1 MTPGTPPCQLQAILA
16 AEAPGEEVETI
27 ETHMSWVFLVGEQV
41 FKLKKPVRYPFLD
54 FSTLAAR
61 EAACREELRLNARL
75 APGIYLG
82 LRVLR
87 EQDGRF
93 TLVPEGVA
101 APGRTLDWLVCMRR
115 LPRERMLDR
124 ALAEHRVG
132 PAQINALVAVLA
144 AFYRR
149 AERVRLDP
157 AEHFARFQRE
167 QAANRE
173 VLLRPQF
180 ALEGAA
186 CALDRFDQV
195 LLRQRDRLHARVT
208 QACIVDGHGDL
219 RPEHVCLL
227 EPPVVIDCIEFNPV
241 LRQVDPFDE
250 LAFLAL
256 ECDMAGAPA
265 VGEQLVNACA
275 AELPDVAPPALMRF
289 YTAGRALLRARLA
302 MAHLLDLQPRT
313 PQRWPPLAQRYI
325 QRSLAALDALD
336 HMDALSP
343 GAGHDRP

>member
-1 MTPGTPPCQLQAILA
+1 MTPRPTLHQLQAILA
-16 AEAPGEEVETI
+16 ATVPGEAVEMI
-27 ETHMSWVFLVGEQV
+27 ETHMSWVFLAGEQV
-41 FKLKKPVRYPFLD
+41 FKLKKPVRFPFLD

-61 EAACREELRLNARL
+61 EFACREEQRLNARL

-93 TLVPEGVA
+93 NLLPEGVA
-101 APGRTLDWLVCMRR
+101 APGRTVDWLVCMRR
-115 LPRERMLDR
+115 LPRDRMLDR

-132 PAQINALVAVLA
+132 PAQIRALAAVMV
-144 AFYRR
+144 AFYRG
-149 AERVRLDP
+149 AVPVQLDP
-157 AEHFARFQRE
+157 SEHFARFQRE

-180 ALEGAA
+180 ALNGAA
-186 CALDRFDQV
+186 GALDRFDRA
-195 LLRQRDRLHARVT
+195 LLLQRDALQARVR
-208 QACIVDGHGDL
+208 QGRIVDGHGDL

-241 LRQVDPFDE
+241 LRQVDPFND

-256 ECDMAGAPA
+256 ECGMAGAPK

-275 AELPDVAPPALMRF
+275 HELTHAAPRALLHL
-289 YTAGRALLRARLA
+289 YTAGRALVRARLA
-302 MAHLLDLQPRT
+302 LAHLLDLEPRT

-325 QRSLAALDALD
+325 QHSQVALDAMERLG
-336 HMDALSP
+336 ALSLCV
-343 GAGHDRP
+343 GQGRP